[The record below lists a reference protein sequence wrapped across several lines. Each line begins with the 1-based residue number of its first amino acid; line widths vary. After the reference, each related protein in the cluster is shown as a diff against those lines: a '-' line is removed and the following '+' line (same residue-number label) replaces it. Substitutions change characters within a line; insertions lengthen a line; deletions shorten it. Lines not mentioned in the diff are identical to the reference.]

1 MRKLHWPQGFLKTKN
16 PHTSHMQQHQQATNP
31 SWHSAAW
38 LLTAGTGSEILRQLV
53 TIQLVGH
60 KLVTIRL
67 VRLSR
72 KLVAIQL
79 VGSSPP
85 TSAVG
90 LCCWHPALDQL
101 CLPKQT
107 LWFTNF
113 TCVLSFQFCDP
124 FPDCMGQWCYF
135 SFFQSSPLARYA
147 AMTAFLKGPS
157 CPEVLIVRLTVW
169 NVLQD
174 YVSECPEEN
183 GFFADA
189 LQCDRYYECDEGV
202 VGYI

>member
-1 MRKLHWPQGFLKTKN
+1 MFLFGKSILQLVTHCVSNYPAFLMRNFIDLRDSPRSRHPTHCPTCSSSRQPTPLGTLG
-16 PHTSHMQQHQQATNP
+16 
-31 SWHSAAW
+31 AW

-53 TIQLVGH
+53 TIHLVGH

-67 VRLSR
+67 VRLNR

-85 TSAVG
+85 TSVVG

-124 FPDCMGQWCYF
+124 FPDCMDQWCYF
-135 SFFQSSPLARYA
+135 SFYPALPLARSA
-147 AMTAFLKGPS
+147 AMTAFLKGLS
-157 CPEVLIVRLTVW
+157 CPEVLIVR
-169 NVLQD
+169 
-174 YVSECPEEN
+174 
-183 GFFADA
+183 
-189 LQCDRYYECDEGV
+189 
-202 VGYI
+202 